1 MLYITG
7 NMHGEMA
14 RFEDSRLR
22 KLKKG
27 DTLIVCGDFGFLWDG
42 GPKEEKNL
50 KKLGS
55 KKYRIL
61 FVDGTHENFELL
73 DQYPEMDWNGGKA
86 QKINDNVL
94 HLMRGQIYEIEGK
107 KLFVFGGGESAE
119 KQMYVDAGKWWE
131 REMPS
136 LTELREAVNHLREHE
151 FKVDYIL
158 THEPAPGMP
167 ALKVNSKDSTNQ
179 LDAFFDELVKRV
191 DYDKW
196 FFGSLHVD
204 RKITAKTY
212 AVFNEV
218 VPL

>member
-7 NMHGEMA
+7 NIHGEMA
-14 RFEDSRLR
+14 RFEDARMR

-42 GPKEEKNL
+42 GQKEEK
-50 KKLGS
+50 
-55 KKYRIL
+55 
-61 FVDGTHENFELL
+61 
-73 DQYPEMDWNGGKA
+73 YPITEWNGGKV
-86 QKINDNVL
+86 QQISGNL
-94 HLMRGQIYEIEGK
+94 YHLMRGQVYELEGK
-107 KLFVFGGGESAE
+107 KLFTFGGGESAE
-119 KQMYVDAGKWWE
+119 KQMYIDAGKWWE
-131 REMPS
+131 QEMPGLEEMRAAVDS
-136 LTELREAVNHLREHE
+136 LRAHD
-151 FKVDYIL
+151 FQVDYIL

-167 ALKVNSKDSTNQ
+167 AHKVNPKDSTNQ

-191 DYDKW
+191 QYDKW
-196 FFGSLHVD
+196 FFGSLHID